1 MVAKQLQNK
10 NFATA
15 KNNCNVHSQNLYC
28 ACKQT
33 PSINLFLQ
41 LLDNSQFGFVELLKA
56 TTISLYQYF
65 QRKFATN
72 FFFGGKVL
80 PLLCKKVSLRRYAL
94 FLKYKSYILMFIILK
109 LIKSQDLSNYFT
121 KRF

>member
-65 QRKFATN
+65 QRKFATK
-72 FFFGGKVL
+72 KVL

-109 LIKSQDLSNYFT
+109 LIKRQDLSNHFI